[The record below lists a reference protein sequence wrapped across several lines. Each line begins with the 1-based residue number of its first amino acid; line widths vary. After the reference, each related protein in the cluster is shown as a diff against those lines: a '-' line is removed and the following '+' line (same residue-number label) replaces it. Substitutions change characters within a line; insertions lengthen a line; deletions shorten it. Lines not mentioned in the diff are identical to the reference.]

1 MASSPVAVCAETAG
15 TPHDPAGGERERL
28 GQIPAELFRCWGCF
42 SFLGEP
48 VTAPCGHTYCR
59 RCLRERLHAR
69 CRHCG
74 ETLGGTT
81 VAVVLAHLAEKWF
94 PEECARARTWRRLA
108 ELLRQGRPREAR
120 EAADQAL
127 RKDPG
132 DLMLRIYRA
141 ESYASLKEFKS
152 ALDELNAVTAKIPNW
167 PEVYFRRATILNN
180 AGSVEDA
187 LKVFLH
193 CLSLDEGFVLAKVE
207 AKKILRNLLSPEN
220 ISETL
225 KESAL
230 NTSYIRSKQLK
241 HSSAFEMEDSYDCLQ
256 LTPVSVLEEPQI
268 TLDAVGGSLQR
279 AQSANS
285 LDSVEKDAKDDVLK
299 RVFSEPLLSGQE
311 KETAKGNASF
321 SITCGIVPENL
332 VDVADFECSLCLRL
346 FLHPVTTPC
355 GHTFCKKCL
364 QRCLDHAPEC
374 PLCKENLKEFLA
386 RREYSTTQ
394 LLEELILKY
403 LPTELSE
410 RKRINDEEIAEFSSL
425 KRNVPIFV
433 CTLAYPTVPCPLHVF
448 EPRYRLMIRRSIE
461 TGTKQFGMCVH
472 DPQNG
477 FADYGCM
484 LYVRNL
490 DYLPDGRSVVD
501 TIGLKRFRVIRRGM
515 KDGYCTADIEDLED
529 IKVKDEGEM
538 RKLQE
543 LHNIVY
549 NQACSWFQSLRNKFH
564 SQILQYFGPMPEK
577 EEILQETADGPA
589 WCWWLLAVLPVDPKY
604 QLSVLS
610 MRSLRERLIK
620 IQAILTYFSRDQSK

>member
-1 MASSPVAVCAETAG
+1 MASSPGAASAG
-15 TPHDPAGGERERL
+15 TALDLPGGRPSRLAGQL
-28 GQIPAELFRCWGCF
+28 PAELFRCRGCL

-48 VTAPCGHTYCR
+48 VTAPCGHTSCR

-74 ETLGGTT
+74 EPLAGTS
-81 VAVVLAHLAEKWF
+81 VAVVLARLAEKWF
-94 PEECARARTWRRLA
+94 PAECARARTWRRLA
-108 ELLRQGRPREAR
+108 DLLKQGRPREAR
-120 EAADQAL
+120 EAAEQAL

-141 ESYASLKEFKS
+141 ESYASLQEFKS
-152 ALDELNAVTAKIPNW
+152 ALDELNAVTAKMPNW

-180 AGSVEDA
+180 AGSAEDA

-207 AKKILRNLLSPEN
+207 AKK
-220 ISETL
+220 
-225 KESAL
+225 
-230 NTSYIRSKQLK
+230 
-241 HSSAFEMEDSYDCLQ
+241 
-256 LTPVSVLEEPQI
+256 VLEVPQV
-268 TLDAVGGSLQR
+268 TLDTVGGSLQR

-285 LDSVEKDAKDDVLK
+285 LDSIEKDAKDDVLK
-299 RVFSEPLLSGQE
+299 RVSSEPWLSGQE
-311 KETAKGNASF
+311 KETPKGNATF

-332 VDVADFECSLCLRL
+332 VDVTDFECSLCLRL

-355 GHTFCKKCL
+355 GHTFCKNCL

-394 LLEELILKY
+394 LLEELIVKY

-410 RKRINDEEIAEFSSL
+410 RKRINDEEIAELSSL
-425 KRNVPIFV
+425 TKNVPIFV

-484 LYVRNL
+484 LYIRNL

-501 TIGLKRFRVIRRGM
+501 TIGLNRFRVIRRGM

-577 EEILQETADGPA
+577 EENLQETADGPA

>member
-1 MASSPVAVCAETAG
+1 MASSPVAASAG
-15 TPHDPAGGERERL
+15 TPLDLSGGRPSRL
-28 GQIPAELFRCWGCF
+28 GQLPAELFRCWGCF

-59 RCLRERLHAR
+59 RCLRERLHAH

-74 ETLGGTT
+74 EPLAGTS

-94 PEECARARTWRRLA
+94 PAECARSRTWRRLA
-108 ELLRQGRPREAR
+108 DLLKQGRPREAR

-127 RKDPG
+127 RKDPS

-141 ESYASLKEFKS
+141 ESYASLQEFKS

-193 CLSLDEGFVLAKVE
+193 CLSLDDGFVLAKVE

-220 ISETL
+220 ISEKL

-230 NTSYIRSKQLK
+230 NTSYVRSKQLK
-241 HSSAFEMEDSYDCLQ
+241 HSSAFEMEESCDFLQ
-256 LTPVSVLEEPQI
+256 LTPVSVSEVPQV
-268 TLDAVGGSLQR
+268 TLDTIGGSLQR

-285 LDSVEKDAKDDVLK
+285 LDSVEKDAKDDILK
-299 RVFSEPLLSGQE
+299 RVSSEPWLSGQE
-311 KETAKGNASF
+311 KETPKGNATF

-332 VDVADFECSLCLRL
+332 VDVTDFECSLCLRL

-355 GHTFCKKCL
+355 GHTFCKNCL

-374 PLCKENLKEFLA
+374 PLCKDNLKEFLA
-386 RREYSTTQ
+386 RKEYSTTQ
-394 LLEELILKY
+394 LLEELIVKY

-410 RKRINDEEIAEFSSL
+410 RKRINDEEIAELSSL
-425 KRNVPIFV
+425 TKNVPIFV

-484 LYVRNL
+484 LYIRNL

-577 EEILQETADGPA
+577 EENLQETADGPA

-604 QLSVLS
+604 QLSVFS